1 MIRFATSWIVAIILV
16 SSSWCR
22 AQDLEPR
29 AYTHVPINVHLMSVG
44 LTYSQ
49 GSVVTDPTLPLEDLN
64 AQVMSLSVGVS
75 RTFSLFGQTAQVFA
89 AIPVSWAQ
97 ASAKVF
103 GEDSSTTRFGQADMR
118 IRLSW
123 LPLGAPATDI
133 HSLTGVD
140 RRTILGTSVTVIA
153 PTGQAFSDRLV
164 NIGTHRWSFKP
175 EIALSQPFG
184 REWTVDLYT
193 GVWFFTDNASF
204 YPGTSLREQDPI
216 IATQAHVSYETED
229 HLWAAINVTYYVG
242 GNSYINGDKKDDYQN
257 NVRVGGTLVLPIS
270 KQHSI
275 KIAAS
280 TGAVIRIGANFA
292 TFSVA
297 WQSLFF

>member
-1 MIRFATSWIVAIILV
+1 MKIGAYVLALCLCLTSA
-16 SSSWCR
+16 S

-29 AYTHVPINVHLMSVG
+29 AYTHFPIDLTLLSLG
-44 LTYSQ
+44 GTYSH
-49 GSVVTDPTLPLEDLN
+49 GSVVTDPTIPLENLE
-64 AQVMSLSVGVS
+64 ASVVSLSLGVS
-75 RTFSLFGQTAQVFA
+75 RTFSIAGQTAQIMAVLP
-89 AIPVSWAQ
+89 ISWAE
-97 ASAKVF
+97 ASALVF

-118 IRLSW
+118 FRLSW
-123 LPLGAPATDI
+123 LPFGAPATDVRSI
-133 HSLTGVD
+133 ASAE
-140 RRTILGTSVTVIA
+140 RKTIVGTSLAVIA
-153 PTGQAFSDRLV
+153 PTGQAFSDRLI

-275 KIAAS
+275 KFAAS